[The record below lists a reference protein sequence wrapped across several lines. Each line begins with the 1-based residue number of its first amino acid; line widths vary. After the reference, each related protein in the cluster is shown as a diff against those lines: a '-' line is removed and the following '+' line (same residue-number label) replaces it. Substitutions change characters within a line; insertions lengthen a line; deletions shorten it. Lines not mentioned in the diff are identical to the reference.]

1 MINYKWTDEDVR
13 LVEKFIELKAH
24 GYYCDG
30 AQLTTVYNRVLN
42 KHVTPTNCG
51 SCIRAR
57 ITELEAAL
65 NHFKSKIE
73 VVSSENKSVEGVK
86 VDDTP
91 QDENKA
97 KEEAPVKP
105 NRKRK

>member
-1 MINYKWTDEDVR
+1 MINYRFTPEDIKM
-13 LVEKFIELKAH
+13 VERFIELKQH

-30 AQLTTVYNRVLN
+30 AQLTEVYNRVLDKKVN
-42 KHVTPTNCG
+42 STNCG
-51 SCIRAR
+51 SCIRQR

-73 VVSSENKSVEGVK
+73 VVSSENKSVEGVE

>member
-1 MINYKWTDEDVR
+1 MINYRFTPEDIKM
-13 LVEKFIELKAH
+13 VERFIELKQH

-30 AQLTTVYNRVLN
+30 AQLTEVYNRVLN
-42 KHVTPTNCG
+42 KNVNSTNCG